1 MVVGP
6 DGRGGAAVFVPAL
19 FGVLIFI
26 YAATLAA
33 LAHGPP
39 DRGRIEQFIAQADWA
54 AAVLA
59 LTVVA
64 GSWAARK
71 PVHRLSCMGRWW
83 ARSQGSVVWLWGVFS
98 TERQGRGN

>member
-6 DGRGGAAVFVPAL
+6 EGRGGAAVFVPAL

-39 DRGRIEQFIAQADWA
+39 DRGRIEQFIAQGDWA
-54 AAVLA
+54 AAVLALA

-71 PVHRLSCMGRWW
+71 AGTQAVLHGALVGAVSGLGGLVV
-83 ARSQGSVVWLWGVFS
+83 GSIF
-98 TERQGRGN
+98 EPE